1 MLYYLA
7 HELTPQFGFLNIFSY
22 HTVRAAGA
30 LFTGFLLSLILG
42 PKIID
47 YLRALNVGQFI
58 KKDHVEDLHE
68 LHKEKAGTPTMGGLL
83 IIVTT
88 TISLLLWSRLSN
100 RLLLVALGMLLLLGV
115 VGFLDDYIKL
125 RRKHNDGLS
134 TRAKFTGQIIAGT
147 LLGVYVVMYPITYGA
162 SYLQSN
168 DVADWDGL
176 IAAFQGES
184 ARDPSTP
191 LGKFGSTLRPELIE
205 RLTSMPSHPET
216 RTALLDELNRA
227 MEWRGLYEESL
238 WRDSGLNG
246 ESHAMLAKGV
256 DHLSDRQLIR
266 FNRLLFEAAA
276 PDLVIKSP
284 RNLQTKVAVPGFKD
298 TMIPMGLLYVAFVIL
313 IIVATSNTVNLTD
326 GLDGLAI
333 GASVVSLSAFTAIAY
348 IVSRADWSSY
358 LYLTYIP
365 EASELTVFG
374 SALLGTGLGFLW
386 YNAHPAEVFMGDT
399 GSLALGGAMG
409 TMAVL
414 TKQELLLPI
423 VGGLFVLE
431 GLSVILQVGSYKLRG
446 KRIFKMAPLHH
457 HFELMGWSESKV
469 TIRFWILA
477 FMFALLSLATLK
489 LR

>member
-1 MLYYLA
+1 MFYYLA
-7 HELTPQFGFLNIFSY
+7 QELTPQFGFLNIFSY

-47 YLRALNVGQFI
+47 YLRALKVGQFI
-58 KKDHVEDLHE
+58 KKEHVEDLHR

-100 RLLLVALGMLLLLGV
+100 RLLLVAMGMLLLLGL
-115 VGFLDDYIKL
+115 VGFVDDYIKL

-134 TRAKFTGQIIAGT
+134 TRAKFAGQIIAGT
-147 LLGVYVVMYPITYGA
+147 LLGAYVVVYPVTYGA
-162 SYLQSN
+162 SYLKSN

-176 IAAFQGES
+176 IAAFRSES
-184 ARDPSTP
+184 GCDSSTP
-191 LGKFGSTLRPELIE
+191 LGKFCSTLRPEMIE
-205 RLTSMPSHPET
+205 RLTSRPSAPET
-216 RTALLDELNRA
+216 RTALMEELNLA
-227 MEWRGLYEESL
+227 MEWRGLYEEAL
-238 WRDSGLNG
+238 WRDTGLNG
-246 ESHAMLAKGV
+246 ESKAMLAKGV
-256 DHLSDRQLIR
+256 DNLSDRQLVR
-266 FNRLLFEAAA
+266 FNRLLFEAAV

-298 TMIPMGLLYVAFVIL
+298 AMIPMGLLYIAFVIL

-358 LYLTYIP
+358 LYVTYIP

-457 HFELMGWSESKV
+457 HFELMGWSESKI

-477 FMFALLSLATLK
+477 FMFALMSLATLK

>member
-7 HELTPQFGFLNIFSY
+7 QELTPEFGFLNIFSY
-22 HTVRAAGA
+22 HTVRAGGA

-42 PKIID
+42 PKLID
-47 YLRALNVGQFI
+47 YLRALNIGQII
-58 KKDHVEDLHE
+58 KKEHVDDLHA
-68 LHKEKAGTPTMGGLL
+68 LHKGKAGTPTMGGVL

-88 TISLLLWSRLSN
+88 TISLLLWSRLNN
-100 RLLLVALGMLLLLGV
+100 RLLLVALGMLVLLGL
-115 VGFLDDYIKL
+115 VGFLDDFIKL
-125 RRKHNDGLS
+125 RRKHSDGLS
-134 TRAKFTGQIIAGT
+134 ARAKFSGQIFAGA
-147 LLGVYVVMYPITYGA
+147 LLGAYVVMYPITYGA
-162 SYLQSN
+162 SYLKEN
-168 DVADWDGL
+168 DVVDWGGL
-176 IAAFQGES
+176 MTAFQDEAGS
-184 ARDPSTP
+184 DSSTR
-191 LGKFGSTLRPELIE
+191 LGKFGSAFTPEL
-205 RLTSMPSHPET
+205 RNDLAKAPSDPET
-216 RTALLDELNRA
+216 RSALLDELNLA
-227 MEWRGLYEESL
+227 MERRGIYDEAL
-238 WRDSGLNG
+238 WRDAGLNG
-246 ESHAMLAKGV
+246 ESHAMLAKGL
-256 DHLSDRQLIR
+256 DGLSDRQLVR

-276 PDLVIKSP
+276 PNLVVKSP
-284 RNLQTKVAVPGFKD
+284 RNLQTKVAVPGLKD
-298 TMIPMGLLYVAFVIL
+298 TMIPMGLLYIAFVIL

-358 LYLTYIP
+358 LFVTYIP

-409 TMAVL
+409 TLAVL

-469 TIRFWILA
+469 TIRFWIIA

>member
-7 HELTPQFGFLNIFSY
+7 KELTPEFGFLNIFSY

-42 PKIID
+42 PKLIN
-47 YLRALNVGQFI
+47 YLRALKIGQII
-58 KKDHVEDLHE
+58 KKDHVDDLHA
-68 LHKEKAGTPTMGGLL
+68 LHKEKAGTPTMGGVL

-88 TISLLLWSRLSN
+88 TISLLLWSRFTD
-100 RLLLVALGMLLLLGV
+100 RLLLVALGMLLLLGA
-115 VGFLDDYIKL
+115 VGFLDDFIKL

-134 TRAKFTGQIIAGT
+134 ARAKFSGQILAGA
-147 LLGVYVVMYPITYGA
+147 LLGAYVMAYPITYGA
-162 SYLQSN
+162 SYLKEN

-176 IAAFQGES
+176 MTAFRDES
-184 ARDPSTP
+184 GRDPSTR
-191 LGKFGSTLRPELIE
+191 LGKFGSALTPEL
-205 RLTSMPSHPET
+205 RDDLANAPSDPET
-216 RTALLDELNRA
+216 RIALLDELNLV
-227 MEWRGLYEESL
+227 MERRGLYDEAL
-238 WRDSGLNG
+238 WRDSSLNG
-246 ESHAMLAKGV
+246 ESHAMLAKGL
-256 DHLSDRQLIR
+256 DSLSDRHLLR

-276 PDLVIKSP
+276 PSLVVKSI

-298 TMIPMGLLYVAFVIL
+298 TMIPMGLFYIAFVTL

-326 GLDGLAI
+326 GLDGLAV

-358 LYLTYIP
+358 LFLTYIP

-386 YNAHPAEVFMGDT
+386 YNAHPAELFMGDT

-409 TMAVL
+409 TLAVL

-431 GLSVILQVGSYKLRG
+431 GLSVILQVGSYKLCG

>member
-7 HELTPQFGFLNIFSY
+7 QELTPEFSFLNIFSY
-22 HTVRAAGA
+22 HTVRAGGA

-42 PKIID
+42 PKLID
-47 YLRALNVGQFI
+47 YLRALNIGQII
-58 KKDHVEDLHE
+58 KKDHVDDLHA
-68 LHKEKAGTPTMGGLL
+68 LHKDKAGTPTMGGLL

-88 TISLLLWSRLSN
+88 AISLLLWSRLSN
-100 RLLLVALGMLLLLGV
+100 RLLLVALGMLLLLGMI
-115 VGFLDDYIKL
+115 GFLDDFIKL

-134 TRAKFTGQIIAGT
+134 ARAKFSGQILAGT
-147 LLGVYVVMYPITYGA
+147 LLGAYVLIYPITYGA
-162 SYLQSN
+162 SYLQEN
-168 DVADWDGL
+168 DVVDWNGL
-176 IAAFQGES
+176 MSAFQDES
-184 ARDPSTP
+184 GRDPSTP
-191 LGKFGSTLRPELIE
+191 LGKFGSTLTPEL
-205 RLTSMPSHPET
+205 RDGLASAPSDSET
-216 RTALLDELNRA
+216 RIALLDELNLA
-227 MEWRGLYEESL
+227 MEHRDLYDEAV
-238 WRDSGLNG
+238 WRDTILNG
-246 ESHAMLAKGV
+246 ESHAMLAKGL
-256 DHLSDRQLIR
+256 DSLSDRQLVR
-266 FNRLLFEAAA
+266 FNRLLFEAAV
-276 PDLVIKSP
+276 PSLVVKSP
-284 RNLQTKVAVPGFKD
+284 RNLQTKVAVPGLKD
-298 TMIPMGLLYVAFVIL
+298 TMIPMGLLYIPFVIL

-333 GASVVSLSAFTAIAY
+333 GACVVSLSAFTAIAY

-358 LYLTYIP
+358 LYVTYIP

-386 YNAHPAEVFMGDT
+386 YNAHPAELFMGDT

-409 TMAVL
+409 TLAVL